1 MNAWLTT
8 MGITVGGK
16 TYQIV
21 YRTRFSGHKIAIKR
35 RPS

>member
-1 MNAWLTT
+1 LDTAVKAFLEL
-8 MGITVGGK
+8 GL
-16 TYQIV
+16 